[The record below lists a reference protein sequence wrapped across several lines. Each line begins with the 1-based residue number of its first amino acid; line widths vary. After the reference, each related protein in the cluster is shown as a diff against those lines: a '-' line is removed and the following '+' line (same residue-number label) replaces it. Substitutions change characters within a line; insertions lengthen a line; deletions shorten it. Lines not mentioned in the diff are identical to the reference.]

1 MTDSSNDKKSELK
14 GVYLGSQENDARYE
28 GGQLLHNLM
37 LFGRVCRALG
47 MNVTP
52 NRMMEVARALQYIQL
67 GNKDDFYYALRTFM
81 VMRPKEFEYF
91 EEAFDIFWR
100 RPTDEWTT
108 IDLRPFEAES
118 LQKKPQ
124 FVPPSNSGSNDDDD
138 DNGSFQPM
146 DEMLIT
152 VVPTYSQQE
161 TLRKKDF
168 AEMSVQELDMAKRI
182 IERLP
187 ESLGTRETR
196 RYKRGKGRQIDL
208 RRTLR
213 ESMRHGGDVLQLPTR
228 TPKEKPRPVVLICD
242 ISGSMERYTRV
253 LLHFMHTMAIGMY
266 QVESFVFST
275 QLTRITRQIRQKSVD
290 EALAEVGRTVKQWGG
305 GTNTGDS
312 LHSFNYDWS
321 RRVLGRGA
329 IVMMITDG
337 WDRGDREQLAH
348 EASRLSRS
356 CERFIWLN
364 PLLDAPDYEPL
375 TRGAQAILPYVDD
388 FLPIRNLA
396 NLESIVKAL
405 QGLNMRTALP
415 YQKKYARA

>member
-1 MTDSSNDKKSELK
+1 MTHNDNNKKSQVK
-14 GVYLGSQENDARYE
+14 GVYLGSQDNDTHYE
-28 GGQLLHNLM
+28 GGQLLHNLL

-52 NRMMEVARALQYIQL
+52 NRMMEVARALEHIEL
-67 GNKDDFYYALRTFM
+67 GNKIDFYHTLRTFM
-81 VMRPKEFEYF
+81 VTHPKEFDYYD
-91 EEAFDIFWR
+91 EAFDIFWR

-108 IDLRPFEAES
+108 LDLRPFESER
-118 LQKKPQ
+118 LQKKKK
-124 FVPPSNSGSNDDDD
+124 FVPPSNSSPSDDDT
-138 DNGSFQPM
+138 QPQ
-146 DEMLIT
+146 DVDPMLT
-152 VVPTYSQQE
+152 AVVATYSQQE
-161 TLRKKDF
+161 SLRYRDF
-168 AEMSVQELDMAKRI
+168 AEMTVQELEMAKRI
-182 IERLP
+182 MERLP
-187 ESLGTRETR
+187 ESLGTRKTR

-213 ESMRHGGDVLQLPTR
+213 ESMRRGGDVLHLPTR
-228 TPKEKPRPVVLICD
+228 TPNEKPRPVVLICD

-253 LLHFMHTMAIGMY
+253 LLHFLHTMAVGMT

-305 GTNTGDS
+305 GTNTGES

-337 WDRGDREQLAH
+337 WDRGDRELLEH
-348 EASRLSRS
+348 EVARLGRS
-356 CERFIWLN
+356 CERLIWLN
-364 PLLDAPDYEPL
+364 PLLDSPDYEPL
-375 TRGAQAILPYVDD
+375 TRGAQAILPYIDD

-396 NLESIVKAL
+396 NLEAIIKAL

-415 YQKKYARA
+415 YQKKYAR